1 MGWLSQERYETE
13 FRAET
18 LRFADAAQRHDPAAT
33 VPGCP
38 EWTFRDLVAH
48 VGSGHRYAAGIIT
61 GGTDR
66 PVPVP
71 KLDPPQQWREWLV
84 EGAEALLLA
93 ARERGFGEPV
103 WTWQPADRTAGFW
116 VRRMLHDELIHRL
129 DADPAGPVAPDLA
142 ADGVSDL
149 LATVATLAGPVMD
162 LRGTGE
168 TLQFRATDTGGAWQ
182 ATLTPAGVE
191 WQSGSFPADETVEAP
206 VRELLLLLNR
216 RIAAVEPGPLL
227 ARWHAATRF

>member
-1 MGWLSQERYETE
+1 
-13 FRAET
+13 
-18 LRFADAAQRHDPAAT
+18 
-33 VPGCP
+33 
-38 EWTFRDLVAH
+38 
-48 VGSGHRYAAGIIT
+48 
-61 GGTDR
+61 
-66 PVPVP
+66 
-71 KLDPPQQWREWLV
+71 
-84 EGAEALLLA
+84 
-93 ARERGFGEPV
+93 
-103 WTWQPADRTAGFW
+103 
-116 VRRMLHDELIHRL
+116 MLHDELIHRL
-129 DADPAGPVAPDLA
+129 NADPAGTVAPDLA

-216 RIAAVEPGPLL
+216 RIAPVEPGPLL